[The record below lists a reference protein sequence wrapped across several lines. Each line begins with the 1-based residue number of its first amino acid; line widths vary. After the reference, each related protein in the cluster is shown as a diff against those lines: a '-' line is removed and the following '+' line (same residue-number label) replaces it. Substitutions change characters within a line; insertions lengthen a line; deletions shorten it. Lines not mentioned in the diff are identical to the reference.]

1 MIILAKI
8 FAPNK
13 DYTGVSA
20 GVPFVKG
27 VGETEKEH
35 VIEWFKSKGYKV
47 DEEIQETEIVDKP
60 KENEGR
66 PENKDISENPDLNK
80 TVYTEEELKDKDRE
94 ELMKISE
101 GKKLTV
107 HHNTGVDKIIKQ
119 ILESQK

>member
-1 MIILAKI
+1 MAKI

>member
-47 DEEIQETEIVDKP
+47 DEEIQETEIVDEP
-60 KENEGR
+60 KENEET
-66 PENKDISENPDLNK
+66 PENKDIPENPDLNV
-80 TVYTEEELKDKDRE
+80 TVYTEEELKSKDRE
-94 ELMKISE
+94 ELVKIAE
-101 GKKLTV
+101 GKSLTV
-107 HHNTGVDKIIKQ
+107 HYNTGVDKIIKQ

>member
-8 FAPNK
+8 YTPNK

-80 TVYTEEELKDKDRE
+80 TVYTEEELKGKDRE
-94 ELMKISE
+94 ELMKIAE
-101 GKKLTV
+101 EKKLMV